1 MRNTFN
7 ILMHLQEIDR
17 QLATLE
23 SVKGDLPQRLE
34 AITQELESKQ
44 AVWQEKENAIRETV
58 TAQQQARDEVV
69 LMREKLK
76 KYQSQLYQVKNN
88 REYDAIT
95 IEIENTE
102 KEADALEYKI
112 LEYEERLAKLQQE
125 RDELNPLIEELG
137 VRRSE
142 SQEILEKTLATTRDD
157 EQKLLLER
165 EETVKG
171 LPRQIL
177 STYNRIRSGRGGV
190 ALAMLRDGACSEC
203 SSRIPPQRG
212 LEIRQM
218 DKLYLCEVCGRI
230 MIWLPEAKS
239 A

>member
-1 MRNTFN
+1 M
-7 ILMHLQEIDR
+7 
-17 QLATLE
+17 
-23 SVKGDLPQRLE
+23 
-34 AITQELESKQ
+34 
-44 AVWQEKENAIRETV
+44 
-58 TAQQQARDEVV
+58 
-69 LMREKLK
+69 
-76 KYQSQLYQVKNN
+76 
-88 REYDAIT
+88 
-95 IEIENTE
+95 
-102 KEADALEYKI
+102 
-112 LEYEERLAKLQQE
+112 
-125 RDELNPLIEELG
+125 
-137 VRRSE
+137 
-142 SQEILEKTLATTRDD
+142 ATTRD
-157 EQKLLLER
+157 EEHKLFRER

-230 MIWLPEAKS
+230 MIWLPEEKS

>member
-1 MRNTFN
+1 
-7 ILMHLQEIDR
+7 MHLQEIDR

-44 AVWQEKENAIRETV
+44 EVWQEKENAIRETV

>member
-44 AVWQEKENAIRETV
+44 EVWQEKENTIRETV

-218 DKLYLCEVCGRI
+218 DKLHLCEVCGRI

>member
-44 AVWQEKENAIRETV
+44 EVWQEKENAIRETM
-58 TAQQQARDEVV
+58 TAQQRARDEVV

-112 LEYEERLAKLQQE
+112 LEYEEWLAKLQQE

-137 VRRSE
+137 ARRSE
-142 SQEILEKTLATTRDD
+142 SREILEKTLATTRDD
-157 EQKLLLER
+157 EQKLYLER

>member
-44 AVWQEKENAIRETV
+44 RVRQEKENAIRETA
-58 TAQQQARDEVV
+58 TAQQQARDEVA

-112 LEYEERLAKLQQE
+112 LEQEESLAKLQQE
-125 RDELNPLIEELG
+125 RDDLNPSIEELLA
-137 VRRSE
+137 RQSE
-142 SQEILEKTLATTRDD
+142 SREILERTLATTRD
-157 EQKLLLER
+157 EEHKLFRER

-230 MIWLPEAKS
+230 MIWLPEEKS

>member
-44 AVWQEKENAIRETV
+44 EVWQEKENAIRETM
-58 TAQQQARDEVV
+58 TAQQRARDEVV

-112 LEYEERLAKLQQE
+112 LEYEE
-125 RDELNPLIEELG
+125 
-137 VRRSE
+137 
-142 SQEILEKTLATTRDD
+142 
-157 EQKLLLER
+157 
-165 EETVKG
+165 
-171 LPRQIL
+171 
-177 STYNRIRSGRGGV
+177 
-190 ALAMLRDGACSEC
+190 
-203 SSRIPPQRG
+203 
-212 LEIRQM
+212 
-218 DKLYLCEVCGRI
+218 
-230 MIWLPEAKS
+230 
-239 A
+239 